1 MFGGSPFR
9 MPERDGS
16 KIR

>member
-16 KIR
+16 KIK